1 MDISLADKSSKVPKD
16 FIAILLAVLLLFSNY
31 ILDEATLNKPIS
43 YIGFPLMKGGVAV
56 GHAIDDSVE
65 AFFSIPYIRAEN
77 AVMQI
82 TSAKLEAE
90 NNKVRLLLEENSALK
105 KEIALGE
112 RKDKLLETSVL
123 ASDIGI
129 DDSIIID
136 VGSKDGVKKGD
147 VVRIGNIYIGY
158 VGAVSELTS
167 KVILPNNEASTLEVL
182 LIDNPALDK
191 DIAQLQLEFSTNE
204 DVASGLAVGRNS
216 AIAIDNISRNDPV
229 QEGFAVIVNDPE
241 IQDLLY
247 IGTVTEVIDDPAAT
261 SKQAKVRPV
270 LVYGNLNYLFV
281 VIE

>member
-31 ILDEATLNKPIS
+31 ILEEATLNKPIS

>member
-16 FIAILLAVLLLFSNY
+16 FIAILIAVLLLFSNY
-31 ILDEATLNKPIS
+31 LVGEATLNKPIS
-43 YIGFPLMKGGVAV
+43 YIGFPLIKGGVAV

-112 RKDKLLETSVL
+112 RTDKLLETSVL

-136 VGSKDGVKKGD
+136 VGSKDGVEKGD

-182 LIDNPALDK
+182 LIDNPTLDK
-191 DIAQLQLEFSTNE
+191 DIAQLQTEFSTNE
-204 DVASGLAVGRNS
+204 DVASGLATGRNS
-216 AIAIDNISRNDPV
+216 AITIDNISRNDPV

-241 IQDLLY
+241 IQELLY